1 MKKVL
6 IANRGEIALRIIRAA
21 RELGIKTVVAHS
33 TADEKS
39 LPVLL
44 ADEAICIGPPP
55 SGQSYL
61 NIPNLLSAAI
71 VTGAD
76 AIHPGYGFLAENATF
91 AEMCREHGITFIGP
105 TPENMRALG
114 DKATARKVAREAGVP
129 TVPGTDEVESVEEAK
144 RAALEIGYPVILKAS
159 AGGGGRGMRVVHTEE
174 DLERAVLQA
183 QEEARAA
190 FGNPAVY
197 LEKYIEEPK
206 HIEIQVL
213 GDGERVVHLWERD
226 CSIQRRHQKL
236 LEEAPSIL
244 PLETRRAIAEAARRL
259 AEHVGYVSAGT
270 LEFLVDKEGNFYFI
284 EMNTRIQV
292 EHPVTEMVTGVDL
305 VQAQF
310 RIAMGERLWLK
321 QEEIEVR
328 GHAIEVRVNAEDPE
342 KGFRPSIGKVET
354 LLFPGGPGI
363 RVDSHLY
370 AGYQIPPHYDSLIA
384 KIIAWAPSREE
395 AIRRMERALG
405 ETVIE
410 GPGAQDHHPLP
421 PEGPPERLLPP
432 GGPSTPTSWPGG
444 WSCRLG
450 V

>member
-61 NIPNLLSAAI
+61 NIPNILSAAI

-105 TPENMRALG
+105 TPENMKALG

-129 TVPGTDEVESVEEAK
+129 TVPGTDELSSLEEAK
-144 RAALEIGYPVILKAS
+144 RAAQEIGYPVILKAS

-174 DLERAVLQA
+174 ELERAVLQA

-236 LEEAPSIL
+236 LEEAPSLL
-244 PLETRRAIAEAARRL
+244 PEETRRAIAEAARRL

-270 LEFLVDKEGNFYFI
+270 MEFLVDKEGNFYFI

-292 EHPVTEMVTGVDL
+292 EHPVTEMITGIDL

-310 RIAMGERLWLK
+310 RIAQGEKLWLK
-321 QEEIEVR
+321 QEEIQVR

-354 LLFPGGPGI
+354 LLFPGGPGV

-384 KIIAWAPSREE
+384 KIIVWAPTREE
-395 AIRRMERALG
+395 AIRRMERALS

-410 GPGAQDHHPLP
+410 GPGLKTTIPFHQKVLQNAFFRRGAVYTNFVARRM
-421 PEGPPERLLPP
+421 EM
-432 GGPSTPTSWPGG
+432 
-444 WSCRLG
+444 
-450 V
+450 

>member
-105 TPENMRALG
+105 APENMRALG

-292 EHPVTEMVTGVDL
+292 EHPITEMVTGVDL

-410 GPGAQDHHPLP
+410 GPGLKTTIPFHQKVLQNAFFRRGAVYTNFVARRMEL
-421 PEGPPERLLPP
+421 
-432 GGPSTPTSWPGG
+432 
-444 WSCRLG
+444 
-450 V
+450 

>member
-21 RELGIKTVVAHS
+21 RELGLKTVVAHS

-44 ADEAICIGPPP
+44 ADEAICIGPAP

-129 TVPGTDEVESVEEAK
+129 TVPGTDELGSVEEAK

-190 FGNPAVY
+190 FGNPAIY

-236 LEEAPSIL
+236 LEEAPSVL

-292 EHPVTEMVTGVDL
+292 EHPITEMVTGVDL

-310 RIAMGERLWLK
+310 RIAMGEKLWLR

-328 GHAIEVRVNAEDPE
+328 GYAIEVRVNAEDPE

-384 KIIAWAPSREE
+384 KIIAWAPTREE

-410 GPGAQDHHPLP
+410 GPGLKTTIPFHQKVLQNAFFRRGAVYTNFVARRM
-421 PEGPPERLLPP
+421 E
-432 GGPSTPTSWPGG
+432 
-444 WSCRLG
+444 

>member
-174 DLERAVLQA
+174 DLERAVQQA

-236 LEEAPSIL
+236 LEEAPSVL

-292 EHPVTEMVTGVDL
+292 EHPITEMVTGVDL

-310 RIAMGERLWLK
+310 RIAMGERLWLR

-328 GHAIEVRVNAEDPE
+328 GHAIEARINAEDPE

-384 KIIAWAPSREE
+384 KIIAWAPTREE
-395 AIRRMERALG
+395 AIRRMERALA

-410 GPGAQDHHPLP
+410 GPGLKTTIPFHQKVLQNAFFRR
-421 PEGPPERLLPP
+421 GAVYTNFVARRLEM
-432 GGPSTPTSWPGG
+432 
-444 WSCRLG
+444 
-450 V
+450 

>member
-61 NIPNLLSAAI
+61 NIPNILSAAI

-105 TPENMRALG
+105 TPENMKALG

-129 TVPGTDEVESVEEAK
+129 TVPGTDELSSVEEAK
-144 RAALEIGYPVILKAS
+144 RAAQEIGYPVILKAS

-174 DLERAVLQA
+174 ELERAVLQA

-236 LEEAPSIL
+236 LEEAPSLL
-244 PLETRRAIAEAARRL
+244 PEETRRAIAEAARRL
-259 AEHVGYVSAGT
+259 AERVGYVSAGT
-270 LEFLVDKEGNFYFI
+270 MEFLVDKEGNFYFI

-292 EHPVTEMVTGVDL
+292 EHPVTEMITGIDL

-310 RIAMGERLWLK
+310 RIAQGRSSGSS
-321 QEEIEVR
+321 R
-328 GHAIEVRVNAEDPE
+328 R
-342 KGFRPSIGKVET
+342 RSRS
-354 LLFPGGPGI
+354 GGMP
-363 RVDSHLY
+363 
-370 AGYQIPPHYDSLIA
+370 
-384 KIIAWAPSREE
+384 
-395 AIRRMERALG
+395 
-405 ETVIE
+405 
-410 GPGAQDHHPLP
+410 
-421 PEGPPERLLPP
+421 
-432 GGPSTPTSWPGG
+432 
-444 WSCRLG
+444 
-450 V
+450 

>member
-21 RELGIKTVVAHS
+21 KELGIKTVVAHS

-91 AEMCREHGITFIGP
+91 AEMCRDHGITFIGP

-129 TVPGTDEVESVEEAK
+129 TVPGTDELTSVEEAK
-144 RAALEIGYPVILKAS
+144 RAAQEIGYPVILKAS
-159 AGGGGRGMRVVHTEE
+159 AGGGGRGMRLVHTEE
-174 DLERAVLQA
+174 ELERAVQQA

-190 FGNPAVY
+190 FGNPAIY

-213 GDGERVVHLWERD
+213 GDGENVIHLWERD

-236 LEEAPSIL
+236 LEEAPSTL
-244 PLETRRAIAEAARRL
+244 PWETRKAIAEAAARL
-259 AEHVGYVSAGT
+259 ARYVGYVSAGT

-292 EHPVTEMVTGVDL
+292 EHPVTEMITGIDL

-310 RIAMGERLWLK
+310 RIAMGEKLWLK
-321 QEEIEVR
+321 QEEVEVR
-328 GHAIEVRVNAEDPE
+328 GHAIEVRINAEDPE

-384 KIIAWAPSREE
+384 KIIAWAPTREE
-395 AIRRMERALG
+395 AIKRMERALS

-410 GPGAQDHHPLP
+410 GPGLKTTIPFHQKVLQNAFFRRGAVYTNFVARRM
-421 PEGPPERLLPP
+421 EM
-432 GGPSTPTSWPGG
+432 
-444 WSCRLG
+444 
-450 V
+450 

>member
-21 RELGIKTVVAHS
+21 KELGIKTVVAHS

-91 AEMCREHGITFIGP
+91 AEMCRDHGITFIGP

-129 TVPGTDEVESVEEAK
+129 TVPGTDELASVEEAK
-144 RAALEIGYPVILKAS
+144 RAAQEIGYPVILKAS
-159 AGGGGRGMRVVHTEE
+159 AGGGGRGMRLVYTEE
-174 DLERAVLQA
+174 ELERAVQQA

-213 GDGERVVHLWERD
+213 GDGENVIHLWERD

-236 LEEAPSIL
+236 LEEAPSTL
-244 PLETRRAIAEAARRL
+244 PWETRKAIAEAAARL
-259 AEHVGYVSAGT
+259 ARHVGYVSAGT

-292 EHPVTEMVTGVDL
+292 EHPVTEMITGVDL

-310 RIAMGERLWLK
+310 RIAMGERLWIR
-321 QEEIEVR
+321 QEEVEVR
-328 GHAIEVRVNAEDPE
+328 GHAIEVRINAEDPE

-384 KIIAWAPSREE
+384 KIIAWAPTREE
-395 AIRRMERALG
+395 AIRRMERALS

-410 GPGAQDHHPLP
+410 GPGLKTTIPFHQKVLQNAFFRRGAVYTNFVARRM
-421 PEGPPERLLPP
+421 EM
-432 GGPSTPTSWPGG
+432 
-444 WSCRLG
+444 
-450 V
+450 

>member
-292 EHPVTEMVTGVDL
+292 EHPITEMVTGVDL

-328 GHAIEVRVNAEDPE
+328 GHAIEVRINAEDPE

-410 GPGAQDHHPLP
+410 GPGLKTTIPFHQKVLQNAFFRRGAVYTNFVARRMEL
-421 PEGPPERLLPP
+421 
-432 GGPSTPTSWPGG
+432 
-444 WSCRLG
+444 
-450 V
+450 

>member
-6 IANRGEIALRIIRAA
+6 IANRGEIALRILRAA

-61 NIPNLLSAAI
+61 NIPNILSAAI

-105 TPENMRALG
+105 TPENMKALG

-129 TVPGTDEVESVEEAK
+129 TVPGTDELSSLEEAK
-144 RAALEIGYPVILKAS
+144 RAAQEIGYPVILKAS

-174 DLERAVLQA
+174 ELERAVLQA

-236 LEEAPSIL
+236 LEEAPSLL
-244 PLETRRAIAEAARRL
+244 PEETRRAIAEAARRL

-270 LEFLVDKEGNFYFI
+270 MEFLVDKEGNFYFI

-292 EHPVTEMVTGVDL
+292 EHPVTEMITGIDL

-310 RIAMGERLWLK
+310 RIAQGEKLWLK
-321 QEEIEVR
+321 QEEIQVR

-354 LLFPGGPGI
+354 LLFPGGPGV

-384 KIIAWAPSREE
+384 KIIVWAPTREE
-395 AIRRMERALG
+395 AIRRMERALS

-410 GPGAQDHHPLP
+410 GPGLKTTIPFHQKVLQNAFFRRGAVYTNFVARRM
-421 PEGPPERLLPP
+421 EM
-432 GGPSTPTSWPGG
+432 
-444 WSCRLG
+444 
-450 V
+450 

>member
-6 IANRGEIALRIIRAA
+6 IANRGEIALRILRAA

-91 AEMCREHGITFIGP
+91 AEMCRDHGITFIGP

-129 TVPGTDEVESVEEAK
+129 TVPGTDELESVDQAKEAA
-144 RAALEIGYPVILKAS
+144 RAMGYPVILKAS

-174 DLERAVLQA
+174 ELERAILQA

-190 FGNPAVY
+190 FGNPTLY

-206 HIEIQVL
+206 HIEVQVL

-236 LEEAPSIL
+236 LEEAPSLL
-244 PLETRRAIAEAARRL
+244 PEEVRRAIAEAAVRL
-259 AEHVGYVSAGT
+259 AQHVGYVSAGT
-270 LEFLVDKEGNFYFI
+270 LEFLVDKEGHFYFI

-292 EHPVTEMVTGVDL
+292 EHPVTEMITGIDL

-310 RIAMGERLWLK
+310 RIAMGEKLWLR
-321 QEEIEVR
+321 QEDIKVR
-328 GHAIEVRVNAEDPE
+328 GHALEVRINAEDPD

-354 LLFPGGPGI
+354 LLLPGGPGV
-363 RVDSHLY
+363 RVDTHLY
-370 AGYQIPPHYDSLIA
+370 PGYTIPPHYDSLIA
-384 KIIAWAPSREE
+384 KIIAWAPTREE
-395 AIRRMERALG
+395 AIRRMERALS

-410 GPGAQDHHPLP
+410 GPGLKTTIPFHQKVLKNAFFRRGAVYTNFVARRMG
-421 PEGPPERLLPP
+421 E
-432 GGPSTPTSWPGG
+432 
-444 WSCRLG
+444 
-450 V
+450 

>member
-6 IANRGEIALRIIRAA
+6 IANRGEIALRVIRAA
-21 RELGIKTVVAHS
+21 RELGLKAVVVHS

-39 LPVLL
+39 LPVLM
-44 ADEAICIGPPP
+44 ADEAVCVGPPP

-61 NIPNLLSAAI
+61 NIPNILSAAI
-71 VTGAD
+71 ITGAD
-76 AIHPGYGFLAENATF
+76 AIHPGYGFLSENPRF
-91 AEMCREHGITFIGP
+91 AEMVREHGLIFIGP

-114 DKATARKVAREAGVP
+114 DKATARRVAREAGVP
-129 TVPGTDEVESVEEAK
+129 TVPGTDELKSVEEAK
-144 RAALEIGYPVILKAS
+144 RAAQEIGYPVILKAS
-159 AGGGGRGMRVVHTEE
+159 AGGGGRGMRLVHTEE
-174 DLERAVLQA
+174 ELERAVQQA

-213 GDGERVVHLWERD
+213 GDGENVVHLWERD

-236 LEEAPSIL
+236 LEEAPSVL
-244 PLETRRAIAEAARRL
+244 PLEVRKSIAEAAVRL
-259 AEHVGYVSAGT
+259 AKHVGYVSAGT

-292 EHPVTEMVTGVDL
+292 EHPVTEMITGIDL

-310 RIAMGERLWLK
+310 RIAMGEKLWLK
-321 QEEIEVR
+321 QEEIKPQ
-328 GHAIEVRVNAEDPE
+328 GHAIEVRINAEDPE

-354 LLFPGGPGI
+354 LLFPGGPGV

-370 AGYQIPPHYDSLIA
+370 AGYEIPPYYDSLIA
-384 KIIAWAPSREE
+384 KVIAWAPTREE
-395 AIRRMERALG
+395 AIRRMERALS

-410 GPGAQDHHPLP
+410 GPGLKTTIPFHQKVLQNAFFRRGAVYTNFVAQRM
-421 PEGPPERLLPP
+421 EG
-432 GGPSTPTSWPGG
+432 
-444 WSCRLG
+444 
-450 V
+450 

>member
-21 RELGIKTVVAHS
+21 GELGIKTVVAHS

-174 DLERAVLQA
+174 DLERAVQQA

-270 LEFLVDKEGNFYFI
+270 LEFLVDKEGNIYFI

-410 GPGAQDHHPLP
+410 GPGLKTTIPFHQKVLQNAFFRR
-421 PEGPPERLLPP
+421 GAVYTNFVARRLEM
-432 GGPSTPTSWPGG
+432 
-444 WSCRLG
+444 
-450 V
+450 

>member
-21 RELGIKTVVAHS
+21 RELGLKTVVAHS

-44 ADEAICIGPPP
+44 ADEAICVGPPP

-76 AIHPGYGFLAENATF
+76 AVHPGYGFLAENATF
-91 AEMCREHGITFIGP
+91 AEMCREHGLTFIGP

-114 DKATARKVAREAGVP
+114 DKATARKVAREVGVP
-129 TVPGTDEVESVEEAK
+129 TVPGTDEVESVAEAK
-144 RAALEIGYPVILKAS
+144 RAAQEIGYPVILKAS

-174 DLERAVLQA
+174 ELERAVQQA

-213 GDGERVVHLWERD
+213 GDGERVIHLWERD

-236 LEEAPSIL
+236 LEEAPSLL
-244 PLETRRAIAEAARRL
+244 PLETRQAIAEAARRL

-292 EHPVTEMVTGVDL
+292 EHPVTEMITGIDL

-310 RIAMGERLWLK
+310 RIAAGEKLWLK
-321 QEEIEVR
+321 QEDVEVR

-384 KIIAWAPSREE
+384 KILAWAPTREE
-395 AIRRMERALG
+395 AIRRMERALS

-410 GPGAQDHHPLP
+410 GPGLKTTIPFHQKVLQNAFFRRGAVYTNFVARRM
-421 PEGPPERLLPP
+421 E
-432 GGPSTPTSWPGG
+432 
-444 WSCRLG
+444 

>member
-174 DLERAVLQA
+174 DLERAVQQA

-384 KIIAWAPSREE
+384 KVIAWAPSREE

-410 GPGAQDHHPLP
+410 GPGLKTTIPFHQKVLQNAFFRRGAVYTNFVARRMEL
-421 PEGPPERLLPP
+421 
-432 GGPSTPTSWPGG
+432 
-444 WSCRLG
+444 
-450 V
+450 

>member
-292 EHPVTEMVTGVDL
+292 EHPITEMVTGVDL

-384 KIIAWAPSREE
+384 KIIAWAPTREE

-410 GPGAQDHHPLP
+410 GPGLKTTIPFHQKVLQNAFFRRGAVYTNFVARRMEL
-421 PEGPPERLLPP
+421 
-432 GGPSTPTSWPGG
+432 
-444 WSCRLG
+444 
-450 V
+450 

>member
-39 LPVLL
+39 LPGLL

-310 RIAMGERLWLK
+310 RIAMGERLWLQ

-410 GPGAQDHHPLP
+410 GPGLKTTIPFHQKVLQNAFFRRGAVYTNFVARRMEL
-421 PEGPPERLLPP
+421 
-432 GGPSTPTSWPGG
+432 
-444 WSCRLG
+444 
-450 V
+450 

>member
-174 DLERAVLQA
+174 DLERAVQQA

-292 EHPVTEMVTGVDL
+292 EHPITEMVTGVDL

-410 GPGAQDHHPLP
+410 GPGLKTTIPFHQKVLQNAFFRRGAVYTNFVARRMEL
-421 PEGPPERLLPP
+421 
-432 GGPSTPTSWPGG
+432 
-444 WSCRLG
+444 
-450 V
+450 

>member
-6 IANRGEIALRIIRAA
+6 IANRGEIALRILRAA
-21 RELGIKTVVAHS
+21 KELGIKTVVAHS

-129 TVPGTDEVESVEEAK
+129 TVPGTDELESVEEAK
-144 RAALEIGYPVILKAS
+144 RAAWEIGYPVILKAS

-174 DLERAVLQA
+174 DLERAILQA
-183 QEEARAA
+183 QEEARSA
-190 FGNPAVY
+190 FGNPAIY

-206 HIEIQVL
+206 HIEVQVL

-236 LEEAPSIL
+236 LEEAPSLL
-244 PLETRRAIAEAARRL
+244 PEGTRRAIAEAARRL

-292 EHPVTEMVTGVDL
+292 EHPVTELVTGIDL

-310 RIAMGERLWLK
+310 RIAQGEKLWLK

-328 GHAIEVRVNAEDPE
+328 GHAIEVRINAEDPE

-384 KIIAWAPSREE
+384 KILAWAPTREE
-395 AIRRMERALG
+395 AIRRMERALS

-410 GPGAQDHHPLP
+410 GPGLKTTIPFHQRVLQNAFFRRGAVYTNFVARRM
-421 PEGPPERLLPP
+421 EM
-432 GGPSTPTSWPGG
+432 
-444 WSCRLG
+444 
-450 V
+450 

>member
-21 RELGIKTVVAHS
+21 KELGIKTVVAHS

-129 TVPGTDEVESVEEAK
+129 TVPGTDEVGSVEEAK

-174 DLERAVLQA
+174 ELERAVQQA

-244 PLETRRAIAEAARRL
+244 PYETRKAIAEAAVRL
-259 AEHVGYVSAGT
+259 AAHVGYVSAGT

-292 EHPVTEMVTGVDL
+292 EHPVTEMITGIDL

-310 RIAMGERLWLK
+310 RIAQGEKLWLK
-321 QEEIEVR
+321 QEEIGVR

-354 LLFPGGPGI
+354 LLFPGGPGV

-384 KIIAWAPSREE
+384 KIIAWAPTREE
-395 AIRRMERALG
+395 AIRRMERALS

-410 GPGAQDHHPLP
+410 GPGLKTTIPFHQKVMQNAFFRRGAVYTNFVARRM
-421 PEGPPERLLPP
+421 EM
-432 GGPSTPTSWPGG
+432 
-444 WSCRLG
+444 
-450 V
+450 

>member
-292 EHPVTEMVTGVDL
+292 EHPITEMVTGVDL

-342 KGFRPSIGKVET
+342 KSFRPSIGKVET

-410 GPGAQDHHPLP
+410 GPGLKTTIPFHQKVLQNAFFRRGAVYTNFVARRMEL
-421 PEGPPERLLPP
+421 
-432 GGPSTPTSWPGG
+432 
-444 WSCRLG
+444 
-450 V
+450 

>member
-144 RAALEIGYPVILKAS
+144 RAAQEIGYPVILKAS

-244 PLETRRAIAEAARRL
+244 PLETRRAVAEAARRL

-410 GPGAQDHHPLP
+410 GPGLKTTIPFHQKVLQNAFFRRGAVYTNFVARRMEL
-421 PEGPPERLLPP
+421 
-432 GGPSTPTSWPGG
+432 
-444 WSCRLG
+444 
-450 V
+450 